1 MFQRLFPP
9 IVSISL
15 SLILLFQPAAS
26 SRPNNTVSDSPTDY
40 MIIVTGGELLKG
52 VYADGHVHFITRT
65 LGPLGCRCLG
75 SMCVGDARDDLLGA
89 LRYAGERV
97 NLILVTGGLGPTD
110 DDITRKT
117 LSEFTGIGLREHPD
131 VKEFMMRR
139 FNADSWD
146 KVRENLRRQTQTPV
160 KGAYLPNPNG
170 TAVGLVFDDGE
181 KVIAA
186 MPGPPRELQPMIQEQ
201 LIPFL
206 ADRFGVHSIGCSLL
220 MRFVGIGESN
230 IDHAMHQNMILPD
243 DLMISSLFELGR
255 VDLTFS
261 LPGDAP
267 EDRQRLQALKNE
279 LLQYVGDYLYSDD
292 GSTLED
298 CVIRMLAQK
307 KHSLVTAETG
317 SGGSIAAS
325 LNHVGDAAKVYSG
338 GYVAPSDRIMAEMLD
353 ISLSPSDDPIARQEQ
368 TRQIAQRACEKTVSD
383 WGLTVSQE
391 IAGEGG
397 SRFVWIAYG
406 RMQEGFDVKRVSL
419 RGHGETGHANLVN
432 YALDLLRRK
441 LRDLEKKDAERAT
454 P

>member
-1 MFQRLFPP
+1 
-9 IVSISL
+9 
-15 SLILLFQPAAS
+15 
-26 SRPNNTVSDSPTDY
+26 
-40 MIIVTGGELLKG
+40 
-52 VYADGHVHFITRT
+52 
-65 LGPLGCRCLG
+65 
-75 SMCVGDARDDLLGA
+75 VGDTRDDLLGA

-117 LSEFTGIGLREHPD
+117 LSEFTGIELREHPD

-139 FNADSWD
+139 FQADSWD

-160 KGAYLPNPNG
+160 KGTYLPNPHG

-181 KVIAA
+181 QVVAA

-206 ADRFGVHSIGCSLL
+206 SNRFGVHSIGCSLL

-230 IDHAMHQNMILPD
+230 IDHAMHQNMTLPD

-261 LPGDAP
+261 LPGDSP

-279 LLQYVGDYLYSDD
+279 LLKYVGDYLYSDD

-298 CVIRMLAQK
+298 CVIRQLAQK
-307 KHSLVTAETG
+307 KDSLVTAETG

-325 LNHVGDAAKVYSG
+325 LNHAENAAKVYSG
-338 GYVAPSDRIMAEMLD
+338 GFVAPSDRIMAEFLAMPF
-353 ISLSPSDDPIARQEQ
+353 SPSDDPIAQQEQ
-368 TRQIAQRACEKTVSD
+368 IRKIAQRACEKTASH
-383 WGLTVSQE
+383 WGLAVSQE
-391 IAGEGG
+391 IAGENE

-406 RMQEGFDVKRVSL
+406 RLQDGFDVKRISL
-419 RGHGETGHANLVN
+419 RGRGQIGHAHLVN
-432 YALDLLRRK
+432 HALDLLRRK
-441 LRDLEKKDAERAT
+441 LRDLEKEEAEKT
-454 P
+454 NP